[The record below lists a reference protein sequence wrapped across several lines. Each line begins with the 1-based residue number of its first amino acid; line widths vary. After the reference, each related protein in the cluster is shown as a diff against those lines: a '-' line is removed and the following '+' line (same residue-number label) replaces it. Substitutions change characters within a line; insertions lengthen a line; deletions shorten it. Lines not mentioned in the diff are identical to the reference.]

1 VNKISAEKFRSAA
14 NFSAFLQ
21 KKKATAFRQWPFRA
35 ETETQALVF
44 FVLTRS
50 FLRFK

>member
-1 VNKISAEKFRSAA
+1 VNNISAEKFRSAA
-14 NFSAFLQ
+14 NSPLFLQ

-35 ETETQALVF
+35 KTETQALVF
-44 FVLTRS
+44 LTLERS